1 MKPVFFKNRVNGER
15 FVCEDTRAVENI
27 DEVEYLT
34 VHRPDEHRQF
44 KMRRDALE
52 KINTPVAQ
60 LD

>member
-15 FVCEDTRAVENI
+15 FVCENVRAVEHI
-27 DEVEYLT
+27 DGVEYLT

-52 KINTPVAQ
+52 KIVEKIPQ
-60 LD
+60 